1 MWAQEVSSDEDGR
14 NPEVPEC
21 GEQDGRVLVPGLPA
35 GPEPADVLGPRVQH
49 DPVCG
54 GGEAGRAA
62 SAADGVQRA
71 VPDRPDGREEHV
83 VAGVRAGGQREDV
96 ERVHD

>member
-1 MWAQEVSSDEDGR
+1 MWTQEVSSDEDGR

-49 DPVCG
+49 DPVRG
-54 GGEAGRAA
+54 GSEAGRAA
-62 SAADGVQRA
+62 SAADGIQRD

-83 VAGVRAGGQREDV
+83 AGVCAGGQREDV
-96 ERVHD
+96 VRVLD